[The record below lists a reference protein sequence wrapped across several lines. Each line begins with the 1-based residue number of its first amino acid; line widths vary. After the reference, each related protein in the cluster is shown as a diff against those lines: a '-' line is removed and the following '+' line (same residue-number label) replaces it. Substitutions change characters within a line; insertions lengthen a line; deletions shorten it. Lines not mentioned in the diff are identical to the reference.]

1 MPFSSETD
9 CLCIER
15 LKSDSVRVLCCT
27 AHTHRALRCFTQTMY
42 ASRLRRVGLT
52 TTTQQH
58 HQHVGTKP
66 RCAPRP
72 VGSSSGS
79 GGAPSLRCHSNYS
92 SSGAS
97 SRAKQ
102 VADVAVEKGEAVLR
116 TARQHL
122 EAVKT
127 GQTRLSMPST
137 SSIAGAV
144 ALVPVA
150 GGVGF
155 ATVYAFRHR
164 LCENKL
170 QQV

>member
-1 MPFSSETD
+1 M
-9 CLCIER
+9 
-15 LKSDSVRVLCCT
+15 
-27 AHTHRALRCFTQTMY
+27 
-42 ASRLRRVGLT
+42 GLT